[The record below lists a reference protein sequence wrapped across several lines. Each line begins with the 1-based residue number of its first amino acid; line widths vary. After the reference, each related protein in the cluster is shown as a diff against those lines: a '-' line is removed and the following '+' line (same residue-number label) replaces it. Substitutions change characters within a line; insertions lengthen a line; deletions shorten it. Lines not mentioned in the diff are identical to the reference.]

1 MNAFP
6 RTTTGS
12 AGGDTG
18 AQREYF
24 RKAFL
29 RWRETKNSLGRP
41 LDDGLDACT
50 EGSGNASPARR
61 AAEID
66 MPEVQRPWPGQV
78 Y

>member
-29 RWRETKNSLGRP
+29 RWRENKNSLGNP
-41 LDDGLDACT
+41 LD
-50 EGSGNASPARR
+50 EGSDNASPARR

-66 MPEVQRPWPGQV
+66 MPEAQRPWPGQV